1 MNSDT
6 YTGTGSPGNLRDFLN
21 ILFKHKSKI
30 IIIFLTTVLTVTVV
44 TFLMSPIYQASS
56 QLLVKFGRENVY
68 SPANITATGSQV
80 LFDLSKEDRINSEVE
95 ILKGRNLIKKVVS
108 DLGVKKIYPDF
119 EEKTSISVSSSKKLS
134 PFEKAV
140 LIFQKRLS
148 VEGVK
153 KSDIINVT
161 FQHKDPVIAAQVVN
175 KLIDVFL
182 EHHIKVYKQAQNYDF
197 FDDQVKLLEKKLK
210 DSEDELETFRNQHT
224 FTSLQEQKNLLL
236 KQISDIEV
244 ELSKTR
250 SEISEN
256 MVKIQVLNGHLSEP
270 LAESKLGR
278 ETDDLNPDAISAIRS
293 RLSELKL
300 REQELLSKY
309 DGQYQ
314 LVVNVRKE
322 IEKAKQ
328 LLSQEERTYYEKAI
342 TSISDTLKALKGK
355 EDNQKQHLAQYQQE
369 LNRITSV
376 EMRLNELERQFKMD
390 EDNYQLYVKKME
402 EARIS
407 DAMDTQK
414 IANISIT
421 EPALPPIKP
430 VKPNKLRNV
439 ILAIILGGTAGLGAA
454 FFSEY
459 TSQGLITPE
468 RAERQLGLPVIATVP
483 YKR

>member
-6 YTGTGSPGNLRDFLN
+6 YTGAGSPGNLRDYLN

-30 IIIFLTTVLTVTVV
+30 IIIFLTTVLIVTVV
-44 TFLMSPIYQASS
+44 TFLMSPIYEASS
-56 QLLVKFGRENVY
+56 QLLVKFGRENIY

-95 ILKGRNLIKKVVS
+95 IIKGRNLIEKVVS
-108 DLGVKKIYPDF
+108 DLGVKKIYPDL
-119 EEKTSISVSSSKKLS
+119 EEKTSISVSFSKKLS

-140 LIFQKRLS
+140 LIFQKKLT

-182 EHHIKVYKQAQNYDF
+182 EHHIKVYKQSQNYDF
-197 FDDQVKLLEKKLK
+197 FDEQVKLLEKKLK
-210 DSEDELETFRNQHT
+210 DSENELETFRNQHT
-224 FTSLQEQKNLLL
+224 ITSLQEQKTLLL

-256 MVKIQVLNGHLSEP
+256 MVKIQALNGHLSEP
-270 LAESKLGR
+270 LAESKLGQ
-278 ETDDLNPDAISAIRS
+278 ETDLNPYAISSIRS
-293 RLSELKL
+293 RLSELKM

-328 LLSQEERTYYEKAI
+328 LLIQEERTYYEKAI
-342 TSISDTLKALKGK
+342 TSMSDTLKALKGK

-376 EMRLNELERQFKMD
+376 EMRLGELERQFKMD

-414 IANISIT
+414 IANISVVA
-421 EPALPPIKP
+421 PALPPMKH
-430 VKPNKLRNV
+430 VKPKRRLNV
-439 ILAIILGGTAGLGAA
+439 ILSIFLGGMAGLGFA

-459 TSQGLITPE
+459 TSQGLTTPE

>member
-6 YTGTGSPGNLRDFLN
+6 DTGTESPGNLRDFLN

-30 IIIFLTTVLTVTVV
+30 IIIFLTTVVAVTVI
-44 TFLMSPIYQASS
+44 TFLMSPIYEASS

-68 SPANITATGSQV
+68 SPTSVTATGSQV

-95 ILKGRNLIKKVVS
+95 ILQGRNLIEKVVS
-108 DLGVKKIYPDF
+108 DLGVKKIYPDL
-119 EEKTSISVSSSKKLS
+119 EEKTSISVSFSKKLS
-134 PFEKAV
+134 PFEEAV
-140 LIFQKRLS
+140 LEFQKRLS

-182 EHHIKVYKQAQNYDF
+182 EHHIKVYKQSQNYDF

-210 DSEDELETFRNQHT
+210 DSEDELETFKSQNNIS
-224 FTSLQEQKNLLL
+224 SLQEQKNLLL

-256 MVKIQVLNGHLSEP
+256 MSKIQALNGHLSEP
-270 LAESKLGR
+270 LAESKLGQ
-278 ETDDLNPDAISAIRS
+278 ETDLNPYAISAIRS

-376 EMRLNELERQFKMD
+376 EMRLGELERQFKMD

-414 IANISIT
+414 IANISVVA
-421 EPALPPIKP
+421 PALPPIKP
-430 VKPNKLRNV
+430 VKPKKALNV
-439 ILAIILGGTAGLGAA
+439 ILSIFLGGMAGLGFA

-459 TSQGLITPE
+459 TSQGLTTPE